1 MSKYTTEVRF
11 ICEAEAGLT
20 ESAGFDDI
28 EDILTASAP
37 NIFNFPFPIFDETY
51 RLPLERKILRHY
63 YTREICEETVGLWKL
78 RLSQKLNEIMPFY
91 NQLYESE
98 LLEFNPLYDV
108 NLNINH
114 SLGKSGTVEDK
125 YDGFDLTGTVKH
137 EEGSGSNV
145 QTGNIEDEIDH
156 GKGET
161 ITQRGTETH
170 TYNNTHWDYYSDTP
184 QGGLTGI
191 SNHNY
196 LTNVRENTAEDSHT
210 IDFEKMS
217 GNEVVP
223 RRTIIEQDGTTTTTK
238 TFNDKTDTTESTVD
252 GTVNTTATKDDKNT
266 KTINTLDQYYE
277 HVAGKRG
284 GVTYSKMLMEFR
296 ESMLNIDAMILNDLQ
311 PLFFGLWE

>member
-28 EDILTASAP
+28 EDILTESAP
-37 NIFNFPFPIFDETY
+37 KIFNFPFPIFDETY
-51 RLPLERKILRHY
+51 RLPLEKKILRHY

-78 RLSQKLNEIMPFY
+78 RLSQKLNEIMPYY

-108 NLNINH
+108 NISSNH
-114 SLGKSGTVEDK
+114 SLSKGGTITDEFNAD
-125 YDGFDLTGTVKH
+125 DWTGVVKH
-137 EEGSGSNV
+137 DHAEGSNIQSGS
-145 QTGNIEDEIDH
+145 IEDEVEH

-170 TYNNTHWDYYSDTP
+170 TYNNTHWDYFSDTP
-184 QGGLTGI
+184 QGCLTDVA
-191 SNHNY
+191 NHNY

-223 RRTIIEQDGTTTTTK
+223 RRTIIEEDGTTTNTK

-252 GTVNTTATKDDKNT
+252 GTVNTTTSKKDDNT
-266 KTINTLDQYYE
+266 KTFDTLDQYYE

>member
-11 ICEAEAGLT
+11 ICESQAGLT
-20 ESAGFDDI
+20 ESKGFNDI

-37 NIFNFPFPIFDETY
+37 NIFNFPFPIFDENY

-78 RLSQKLNEIMPFY
+78 RLSQKLNEIMPYY
-91 NQLYESE
+91 NQLYVSE
-98 LLEFNPLYDV
+98 LIEFNPMYDV
-108 NLNINH
+108 NLTVDH
-114 SLGKSGTVEDK
+114 KLDKTGTIRDD
-125 YDGFDLTGTVKH
+125 YDGTDTTATAKHETGT
-137 EEGSGSNV
+137 GSNI
-145 QTGNIEDEIDH
+145 QTGSIEDEVEH

-184 QGGLTGI
+184 QGGLTGVA
-191 SNHNY
+191 NHNY

-210 IDFEKMS
+210 IDFEKVS

-223 RRTIIEQDGTTTTTK
+223 RRTIIEEDGTTTNTK
-238 TFNDKTDTTESTVD
+238 TFNEKTDSTSSTID
-252 GTVNTTATKDDKNT
+252 GTVNSTVVKDDTNVK
-266 KTINTLDQYYE
+266 TLDTTDDYIE

-284 GVTYSKMLMEFR
+284 GVSYAKMLMEFR
-296 ESMLNIDAMILNDLQ
+296 ESMLNIDAMILNDLK